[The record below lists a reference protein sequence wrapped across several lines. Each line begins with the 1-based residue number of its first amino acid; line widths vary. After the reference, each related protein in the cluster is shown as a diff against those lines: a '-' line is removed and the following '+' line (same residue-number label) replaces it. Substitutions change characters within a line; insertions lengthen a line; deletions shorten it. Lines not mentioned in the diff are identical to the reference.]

1 MQDEIDIA
9 FGPVPSRRLGSS
21 LGVNNIPLKHCS
33 YNCVYCQ
40 VGKSSTLE
48 TKRRPFYEPYKVF
61 ESVRKR
67 LETVEAK
74 GEKVDFITFVPDGE
88 PTLDINLGKEIELIK
103 TLGRKVAVITNS
115 SLLWN
120 ENVRYEL
127 SEADFVSF
135 KVDAVSENIWR
146 IVDRPSSELSLKS
159 ILEGILNF
167 SDVFNGTLVS
177 ETMLVARINYGDEA
191 GKIASFLSTVH
202 RLNKAYVAVP
212 TRPPAEEW
220 ACPPDRGTILYFL
233 TRFNEIL
240 GDKVLPLDF
249 EEKGEFGYTGSA
261 GKDIL
266 SAAIVHPLSRDA
278 VLQILKKDNE
288 SWEVLEKLI
297 ESKQLIELKFAGK
310 IFYKTTKINNHF

>member
-1 MQDEIDIA
+1 MQNAIDIA

-33 YNCVYCQ
+33 YSCVYCQ
-40 VGKSSTLE
+40 VGKSLLLE
-48 TKRRPFYEPYKVF
+48 TERRSFYDPYIVF
-61 ESVRKR
+61 ESVHRR
-67 LETVEAK
+67 LKAVEAK

-103 TLGRKVAVITNS
+103 TLGKKVAVITNS
-115 SLLWN
+115 SLLWDKK
-120 ENVRYEL
+120 VRDEL

-135 KVDAVSENIWR
+135 KIDAVSENIWR
-146 IVDRPSSELSLKS
+146 IVDRPSNKLSLEN

-167 SDVFNGTLVS
+167 SDGFNGTLVS

-191 GKIASFLSTVH
+191 GKIASFLSNVH
-202 RLNKAYVAVP
+202 GLNKAYVAVP

-220 ACPPDRGTILYFL
+220 AGPPERGTVLYFL

-240 GDKVLPLDF
+240 GNKVFPLDF
-249 EEKGEFGYTGSA
+249 PEKGEFGYTGNA
-261 GKDIL
+261 EKDIL
-266 SAAIVHPLSRDA
+266 SAAVVHPLSKDA

-288 SWEVLEKLI
+288 SWRTLEKLL
-297 ESKQLIELKFAGK
+297 ESKQLIEVKFSDK
-310 IFYKTTKINNHF
+310 IYYKTTKINSDF